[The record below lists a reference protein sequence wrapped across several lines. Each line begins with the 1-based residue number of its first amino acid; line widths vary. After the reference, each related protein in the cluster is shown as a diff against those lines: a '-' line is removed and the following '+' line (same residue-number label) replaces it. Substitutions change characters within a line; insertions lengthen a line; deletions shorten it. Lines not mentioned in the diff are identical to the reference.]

1 MSGMDLRNALLGIAA
16 VASILACVAAALAGA
31 ILAAALAGATVFG
44 IVGWLATELRSVSP
58 VRQAVI
64 EKAVQQVEAG
74 RRLAIYE
81 RETGLLAHWYIALR
95 CEEECRRAERYERA
109 LTLIMIEPETT
120 AEVWKAQGEIADW
133 LGRKLR
139 PADMAAYLGNGRFV
153 VAMPEIDIA
162 GAQALLARLH
172 RDIAGA
178 ETGLA
183 TYPQDGGDFEELCRV
198 ARSRLSVAAE
208 TAA

>member
-1 MSGMDLRNALLGIAA
+1 MSGTRLRNALLGIAG
-16 VASILACVAAALAGA
+16 VASILACVVAVLAGA
-31 ILAAALAGATVFG
+31 ILAAALAGATVFA
-44 IVGWLATELRSVSP
+44 IVGWLASGLRSGSS
-58 VRQAVI
+58 VRQALI

-95 CEEECRRAERYERA
+95 CEEECHRAERYERP
-109 LTLIMIEPETT
+109 LTLIIIEPEAT

-139 PADMAAYLGNGRFV
+139 TSDIAAYLGNGRFV
-153 VAMPEIDIA
+153 VAMPENSVAD
-162 GAQALLARLH
+162 AQALLARLR
-172 RDIAGA
+172 RDVAGV

-183 TYPQDGGDFEELCRV
+183 SYPQDGGDFEELCRV
-198 ARSRLSVAAE
+198 ARSNLNVATE
-208 TAA
+208 AAA

>member
-1 MSGMDLRNALLGIAA
+1 MRGTHPRNALLGIAT
-16 VASILACVAAALAGA
+16 VTSILACAAAALAGA
-31 ILAAALAGATVFG
+31 VLAAALAGASVFG
-44 IVGWLATELRSVSP
+44 IAGWLAAGLRSGSA

-64 EKAVQQVEAG
+64 EKAIQQVESG

-95 CEEECRRAERYERA
+95 CEEECHRAERYERP
-109 LTLIMIEPETT
+109 LTLIMIEPDASSE
-120 AEVWKAQGEIADW
+120 AWKAQGQIADW

-153 VAMPEIDIA
+153 VAMPEIGIA
-162 GAQALLARLH
+162 EAQALLSRLH
-172 RDIAGA
+172 RDIAGV

-183 TYPQDGGDFEELCRV
+183 SYPQDGGDFEELCSV
-198 ARSRLSVAAE
+198 ARDNLSVASE